1 MQKIIPPF
9 LLLISAFVMIL
20 LHLIVPYQVV
30 IFRPFNYL
38 GITLIISGLVIAR
51 TISRSFSKV
60 DTEIHTFKKPRQLV
74 TNGLFKYSRNPIY
87 LSFVVILIGLN
98 ILLGSITPWGV
109 VLIFVL
115 VTNYWY
121 IPVEEKN
128 MQEEF
133 GQEYADYKRKVRRWI

>member
-1 MQKIIPPF
+1 
-9 LLLISAFVMIL
+9 
-20 LHLIVPYQVV
+20 
-30 IFRPFNYL
+30 
-38 GITLIISGLVIAR
+38 LVIAR